1 MERKREV
8 QISKEELEKQA
19 GFLRD
24 LKNECIEKQ
33 LTFHIET
40 FGCQMNEHDSEKLK
54 GMLFEAGFSTAENM
68 KKADLVIFN
77 TCCVREHAET
87 KVFGNVGMLGKLKRS
102 RPDLI
107 IGVCGCMMQQED
119 VANDLFKRF
128 PFVDMVFGTHVLHTF
143 PEILYKA
150 VCSRTRVL
158 NVAQSEGTI
167 VEELPIVREKGSS
180 AYVTVMYGCDNYCS
194 YCIVPYVRGRERSR
208 LMEDIEREVIELVEQ
223 GYVEITL
230 LGQNVNSYGADIL
243 YGPDFATLLRR
254 LNEIDGLKRIHF
266 MTSHPKDLSPALIEA
281 VAECDKVYKHI
292 HLPVQSGSNRILTL
306 MNRKYSREDYGS
318 LVKMLRARIPD
329 VELTT
334 DIIVG
339 FPGETEDDFNDTLEL
354 MASVG
359 FSAAFTFMYSKRT
372 GTKAATMED
381 QVDLATKKRRLSE
394 LNALQSK
401 MTAQNNEKYLSKTYE
416 VLVEGCD
423 ERAEPLA
430 FGKTN
435 TFKMIYFPSNC
446 DASLIG
452 SFVNVKATKTR
463 KNSLIG
469 ELMKE

>member
-1 MERKREV
+1 
-8 QISKEELEKQA
+8 
-19 GFLRD
+19 
-24 LKNECIEKQ
+24 
-33 LTFHIET
+33 
-40 FGCQMNEHDSEKLK
+40 MNEHDSEKLK
-54 GMLFEAGFSTAENM
+54 GMLVEAGFLPADSL

-87 KVFGNVGMLGKLKRS
+87 KVYGNVGMLGKLKRS
-102 RPDLI
+102 RPNLI

-150 VCSRTRVL
+150 VCSGTRVL
-158 NVAQSEGTI
+158 NVAKSDGTI

-208 LMEDIEREVIELVEQ
+208 LPEDIVREAHELVAQ

-243 YGPDFATLLRR
+243 NGPNFAELLQK

-281 VAECDKVYKHI
+281 VAEYDKVYKHI
-292 HLPVQSGSNRILTL
+292 HLPVQSGSNRILSL
-306 MNRKYSREDYGS
+306 MNRKYSREDYTS
-318 LVKMLRARIPD
+318 LAKMLRMRIPE

-339 FPGETEDDFNDTLEL
+339 FPGETEEDFKDTLEL
-354 MASVG
+354 VRSIG

-372 GTKAATMED
+372 GTKAAAMED
-381 QVDLATKKRRLSE
+381 HVDLETKKRRLHE
-394 LNALQSK
+394 LNAQQSH
-401 MTAQNNEKYLSKTYE
+401 MTAKNNEKYISKTYE

-430 FGKTN
+430 YGKTN
-435 TFKMIYFPSNC
+435 TFKMIYFPSDC
-446 DASLIG
+446 ASSLIG
-452 SFVNVKATKTR
+452 SFVKVKAIKTR

-469 ELMKE
+469 ELVKE